1 MPRLTPALLRV
12 IVTCFIWCQRSCLAA
27 LALPYG
33 GSETAG
39 LYRRLSINKHYRP
52 HFTKI
57 LITSRAA

>member
-12 IVTCFIWCQRSCLAA
+12 IVTSFSWCQRSCLAA

-39 LYRRLSINKHYRP
+39 LYRRLSLNKHYRP
-52 HFTKI
+52 YFTK
-57 LITSRAA
+57 S